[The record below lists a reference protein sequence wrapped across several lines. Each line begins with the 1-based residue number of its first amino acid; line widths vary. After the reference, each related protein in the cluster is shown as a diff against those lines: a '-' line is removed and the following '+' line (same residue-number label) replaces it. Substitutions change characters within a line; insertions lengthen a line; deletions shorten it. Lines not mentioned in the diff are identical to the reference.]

1 MTEFEA
7 YRKSA
12 LRDVLAYPSIS
23 DEHRHELESGDE
35 QWEMTIATCYKQNV
49 KPSVCALALYWQ
61 DQYNKWGQPDEIE
74 AEGLAIRKLSEL
86 QNKYGFRL

>member
-1 MTEFEA
+1 MTEFEV

-35 QWEMTIATCYKQNV
+35 QW
-49 KPSVCALALYWQ
+49 
-61 DQYNKWGQPDEIE
+61 
-74 AEGLAIRKLSEL
+74 
-86 QNKYGFRL
+86 FRL

>member
-1 MTEFEA
+1 MTEFEV

-61 DQYNKWGQPDEIE
+61 DQYNKWGQPDLGS
-74 AEGLAIRKLSEL
+74 AGPRKAWIHFPGVS
-86 QNKYGFRL
+86 R